1 MADDIISDWLEKI
14 KTDPRSKLDLSN
26 LDLDKWPKSLS
37 VPNND
42 KIIKVDYSGNKTKA
56 IPKLKNCENLTS
68 TDGLLERVGT
78 ISKCQI
84 LILSHNKLRKL
95 PGITK
100 CVKVLANNNNLRELP
115 KTISKLEILDVSNNP
130 ELENLPT
137 KAPKLRVLIINNCNI
152 QKLPS
157 MPKLE
162 VIKYHDNPNLKVKL
176 RPSIRVL
183 GPSDDFIV
191 EDFVSPLKTTKK
203 DDDEKHRAGGDVPQ
217 SIKKRT
223 PSKGSPKVIKQSP
236 PKKRK
241 GLGLTSIS
249 LGKSKKK
256 VDPTKKKTV
265 SLAKKAAKEKE
276 VKSGPVVGLKKKLKA
291 RKEGKGIIPSKVI
304 NVWDEVPKTFGEI
317 KTVPIEPIRTSKIS
331 EIKPKEI
338 EEPIMPIGK
347 EIELVEIEVT
357 KEIEVPKPKEKT
369 VVFLDVFNPLSLPLP
384 RKKAVT
390 EEGETIRK
398 YDSKDIEIFA
408 ISANVRYVGFTDT
421 IKNLIYKYIKQ
432 KDLLKDMKPEDDKT
446 REILAKNL
454 KLRLKKGEIW
464 NQRLIRWLEAKE
476 GTSSD
481 INEFLKDFNPEL
493 LLLPPRQGGYN
504 AVTIRNYAT
513 MIGIVYKNKKVTV
526 PQMMYV
532 YLQEKSLL
540 EKPLREEEDE
550 IRETIYNVLKLKGDV
565 GESLNKWYLSKT
577 K

>member
-1 MADDIISDWLEKI
+1 MAASGVIRDWLERI
-14 KTDPRSKLDLSN
+14 KTDPKSKLDLSN
-26 LDLDKWPKSLS
+26 LGLDKWPKSLS
-37 VPNND
+37 VPINGQIV
-42 KIIKVDYSGNKTKA
+42 KIDYSRNKTKA

-68 TDGLLERVGT
+68 TDGVLERVGT

-100 CVKVLANNNNLRELP
+100 CVKVLADNNNLRELP

-130 ELENLPT
+130 ELENLPS

-152 QKLPS
+152 QKLPH

-176 RPSIRVL
+176 KPSIRIL
-183 GPSDDFIV
+183 DPSEDFIGD
-191 EDFVSPLKTTKK
+191 DFVSP
-203 DDDEKHRAGGDVPQ
+203 
-217 SIKKRT
+217 
-223 PSKGSPKVIKQSP
+223 SPPAKEEKVIKKT
-236 PKKRK
+236 PKKRR

-256 VDPTKKKTV
+256 ADSTKKGGKKTL
-265 SLAKKAAKEKE
+265 SLAKEAAKEKE
-276 VKSGPVVGLKKKLKA
+276 VKSGPVVGLKKKLKKL
-291 RKEGKGIIPSKVI
+291 KEGKGIIPSKII

-331 EIKPKEI
+331 EIRPKEI

-347 EIELVEIEVT
+347 EIELVEIEAT
-357 KEIEVPKPKEKT
+357 KEIEIPKSKEKT
-369 VVFLDVFNPLSLPLP
+369 IVFLDMFNYLSLPYP

-390 EEGETIRK
+390 EEGDTIRK
-398 YDSKDIEIFA
+398 YDSKDIELLA
-408 ISANVRYVGFTDT
+408 KSANVRYVGFFDT
-421 IKNLIYKYIKQ
+421 IKTLIYKYIKQ
-432 KDLLKDMKPEDDKT
+432 KDLLKDMKSEDDPL

-454 KLRLKKGEIW
+454 KLRLKKDENW

-481 INEFLKDFNPEL
+481 INEFIKDFKPEL
-493 LLLPPRQGGYN
+493 LLLTPRLGGYN
-504 AVTIRNYAT
+504 AITIKNYAT
-513 MIGIVYKNKKVTV
+513 MAGIVYKNKKITV

-532 YLQEKSLL
+532 YLQERSLL
-540 EKPLREEEDE
+540 EKPLQDEEDN
-550 IRETIYNVLKLKGDV
+550 IRKTIYNVLKLKGDV
-565 GESLNKWYLSKT
+565 DESLNKWYLDKT
-577 K
+577 